1 MDTTRHLR
9 VLHLEDSP
17 LDAELIREWLIG
29 FGLSMHID
37 WASNK
42 LEFTSFL
49 QHGAYDLI
57 LSDYRLPDFG
67 APAALT
73 LAKSVCPDIPFIA
86 VTGAVGEEE
95 AVEFLKQGATDYV
108 LKGQLFKLPAA
119 IERALDEFKERR
131 ARRQAEE
138 KLRRINRELHA
149 ISHCNQVLIRAT
161 QEQSL
166 LDAICRIVCD
176 DAGYRTAWVGYAEND
191 ADKTIR
197 IAACAGIE
205 ARELERASITWAD
218 TEHGHGPSGEVIRSG
233 QSACVQ
239 DFELDPRVAPWRE
252 TSVQQGYR
260 SCLSLPLKGDHGQTF
275 GVLVIYSVE
284 PNAFTAQEIRML
296 EELGGDLAF
305 GIIALRTRQERTAA
319 EKHIEYLGFY
329 DPLTGL
335 PNRRLL
341 MDRLHQTTANSMRSQ
356 KKGALLFI
364 DLDNFKMLNDTCG
377 HEVGNYLLM
386 EVAHRLSTCVRD
398 GDTISRPG
406 GDEFVLVLEGLS
418 DRPADAAAQVKA
430 IAEKVQLALNQP
442 YVMGTQEHHN
452 TPSIGATLF
461 SDDRCSMEDLL
472 NQAEIA
478 MYQAKSAGRNTLR
491 FFDPNMQ
498 AALAA
503 QAEMENAL
511 RQGIQAKQFVLYYQ
525 AQNHSQLGVL
535 GAEVLIRWNHPTL
548 GLVPPA
554 QFIPLAEET
563 GLILPMGQWVL
574 EEACARLAAWAHDP
588 RYKDLYLAVNVSARQ
603 FRQLDFVDHVRH
615 ALQVTGAPATQLK
628 LELTESLVLN
638 DVDDT
643 IQKMLVLK
651 DLGVSFAMD
660 DFGTGYSSL
669 SYLTRLP
676 LDQLKID
683 RSFVRHLPDQS
694 SDAVVVQAII
704 TLAQSLGLEV
714 IAEGVETE
722 SQRLFLDQHGC
733 PICQG
738 YLFSKPV
745 ELPTFEA
752 LLSHRAPQNIH
763 GLHEAAC

>member
-1 MDTTRHLR
+1 MNATKPLR
-9 VLHLEDSP
+9 ILHLEDSP

-29 FGLSMHID
+29 AGLCIHLD

-42 LEFTSFL
+42 REFTHFL
-49 QHGAYDLI
+49 QSGVYDLI

-67 APAALT
+67 APAALAQ
-73 LAKSVCPDIPFIA
+73 AKSVCPDIPFIA
-86 VTGAVGEEE
+86 VTGAVGEQE
-95 AVEFLKQGATDYV
+95 AVEFVKQGATDYV
-108 LKGQLFKLPAA
+108 LKGQLFKLLTA
-119 IERALDEFKERR
+119 IERALDEFGERL

-138 KLRRINRELHA
+138 KLHRINRELHA

-176 DAGYRTAWVGYAEND
+176 DAGYRTVWVGYAEND
-191 ADKTIR
+191 AEKSIR

-205 ARELERASITWAD
+205 ARELERACITWAD

-252 TSVQQGYR
+252 ATLQMGYR
-260 SCLSLPLKGDHGQTF
+260 SCLCLPLQSDHGQTF
-275 GVLVIYSVE
+275 GVLVIYAME
-284 PNAFTAQEIRML
+284 PHAFDAQEIRML

-319 EKHIEYLGFY
+319 EQRIEYLAFY

-341 MDRLHQTTANSMRSQ
+341 MDRLHQTVANSMRNQ
-356 KKGALLFI
+356 KKGAVLFI

-377 HEVGNYLLM
+377 HTVGNNLLV
-386 EVAHRLSTCVRD
+386 EVALRLSTCVRD

-430 IAEKVQLALNQP
+430 VAEKVQLTLNQP
-442 YVMGTQEHHN
+442 YVMGAQVHHN
-452 TPSIGATLF
+452 TSSIGVTLF
-461 SDDRCSMEDLL
+461 NNDTFSVEDLL
-472 NQAEIA
+472 KQAEIA
-478 MYQAKSAGRNTLR
+478 MYQAKSAGRNTVR

-503 QAEMENAL
+503 QAEMETAL
-511 RQGIQAKQFVLYYQ
+511 RLGIKAQQFVLYYQ

-535 GAEVLIRWNHPTL
+535 GAEVLIRWNHPTR

-574 EEACARLAAWAHDP
+574 EEACARLAAWADDP
-588 RYKDLYLAVNVSARQ
+588 RYNKLYLAVNVSARQ
-603 FRQLDFVDHVRH
+603 FRQSDFVDRVRH
-615 ALQVTGAPATQLK
+615 ALQVTGAPATRLK

-643 IQKMLVLK
+643 IQKMLALK
-651 DLGVSFAMD
+651 TVGVSFSMD

-676 LDQLKID
+676 LNQLKID
-683 RSFVRHLPDQS
+683 RSFIQYLPDNA

-745 ELPTFEA
+745 ERMAFEA
-752 LLSHRAPQNIH
+752 LLPCRTPQD
-763 GLHEAAC
+763 LRLT

>member
-1 MDTTRHLR
+1 MSTTADTTKPLR
-9 VLHLEDSP
+9 ILHLEDSP

-29 FGLSMHID
+29 AGLSIHLD

-42 LEFTSFL
+42 REFTNFL
-49 QHGAYDLI
+49 QSGAYDLI
-57 LSDYRLPDFG
+57 LSDYRLPDFA
-67 APAALT
+67 APAALAM
-73 LAKSVCPDIPFIA
+73 AKSVCPDIPFIA

-108 LKGQLFKLPAA
+108 LKGQLFKLLTA
-119 IERALDEFKERR
+119 IERALDEFGERL

-138 KLRRINRELHA
+138 KLHRINRELHA

-191 ADKTIR
+191 AEKTIR
-197 IAACAGIE
+197 IVACAGTE
-205 ARELERASITWAD
+205 ASELERACITWAD
-218 TEHGHGPSGEVIRSG
+218 TEHGRGPSGEVIRSG

-252 TSVQQGYR
+252 TAMQKGYR
-260 SCLSLPLKGDHGQTF
+260 SCLSLPLQSDLGQTF
-275 GVLVIYSVE
+275 GVLVIYSME
-284 PNAFTAQEIRML
+284 PNAFDAQEIRML

-319 EKHIEYLGFY
+319 EQRIEYLAFY

-341 MDRLHQTTANSMRSQ
+341 MDRLHQTVANSMRSQ
-356 KKGALLFI
+356 QKGAVLFI

-377 HEVGNYLLM
+377 HDVGNKLLI

-398 GDTISRPG
+398 GDTISRLG
-406 GDEFVLVLEGLS
+406 GDEFVIVLEGLNE
-418 DRPADAAAQVKA
+418 RPTDAAAQVKA
-430 IAEKVQLALNQP
+430 MAEKMQQTLNQP
-442 YVMGTQEHHN
+442 YVIGVQVHHN

-461 SDDRCSMEDLL
+461 NNDACSVEDLL
-472 NQAEIA
+472 KQAEIA

-503 QAEMENAL
+503 QAEMETAL
-511 RQGIQAKQFVLYYQ
+511 RQGIQAKQFALYYQ
-525 AQNHSQLGVL
+525 SQNHSQLGVL

-548 GLVPPA
+548 GLVSPA

-588 RYKDLYLAVNVSARQ
+588 RYSALYLAVNVSARQ
-603 FRQLDFVDHVRH
+603 FRQTDFVDHVRH
-615 ALQVTGAPATQLK
+615 ALRVTGAPATQLK

-651 DLGVSFAMD
+651 NLGVSFAMD

-669 SYLTRLP
+669 SYLSRLP

-683 RSFVRHLPDQS
+683 MSFVRHLPDKS

-704 TLAQSLGLEV
+704 TLAKSLGLEV

-738 YLFSKPV
+738 YLFSRPV
-745 ELPTFEA
+745 DRLAFEA
-752 LLSHRAPQNIH
+752 LLASRTPQD
-763 GLHEAAC
+763 LRLT